1 MHSSRLLVCSRL
13 AYLGWTPRTFP
24 ILHQTCILSFENTT
38 AQFRQGCCWNAAVR
52 CSVVSARNA
61 CVCCRW
67 GRVFCRS
74 KACKLST
81 LCDIICAFVLP
92 QQVRIGCA
100 CWDWC
105 VCEFVCVWCVF
116 ILAFRAYHVRK
127 LHLNTTSGFR
137 NTTSGFLRVSMRNVA
152 VD

>member
-1 MHSSRLLVCSRL
+1 MRHYLHFCTSTASKDWMRMLRLV
-13 AYLGWTPRTFP
+13 
-24 ILHQTCILSFENTT
+24 
-38 AQFRQGCCWNAAVR
+38 
-52 CSVVSARNA
+52 
-61 CVCCRW
+61 
-67 GRVFCRS
+67 
-74 KACKLST
+74 
-81 LCDIICAFVLP
+81 
-92 QQVRIGCA
+92 
-100 CWDWC
+100 C